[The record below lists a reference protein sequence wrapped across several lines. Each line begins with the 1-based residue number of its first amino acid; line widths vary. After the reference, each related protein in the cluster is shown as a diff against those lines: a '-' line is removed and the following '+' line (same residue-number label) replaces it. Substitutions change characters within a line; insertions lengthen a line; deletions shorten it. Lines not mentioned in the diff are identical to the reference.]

1 MHQSPLEKEKLLM
14 ARLCWKAVSK
24 SKMQILLLLFERSTH
39 SAFLIRIANKV
50 VKRCKFNSFVESF
63 FCTFFCNFGG
73 KGLNCI
79 SSLSSDRRFGGC
91 NAPSNRMQR
100 TSRRMQ
106 TLPVRD
112 VVPVPFQPFLHQK
125 GYQLTRLEQCLVNTC
140 VWLMTMFS

>member
-73 KGLNCI
+73 KGLNCR
-79 SSLSSDRRFGGC
+79 SSLSSDRRLLD
-91 NAPSNRMQR
+91 ALVDA
-100 TSRRMQ
+100 
-106 TLPVRD
+106 TLPVIGCN
-112 VVPVPFQPFLHQK
+112 VPVDGCKRYRCGMWSRFHSSRFYIKRVPTNSV
-125 GYQLTRLEQCLVNTC
+125 GA
-140 VWLMTMFS
+140 MFS